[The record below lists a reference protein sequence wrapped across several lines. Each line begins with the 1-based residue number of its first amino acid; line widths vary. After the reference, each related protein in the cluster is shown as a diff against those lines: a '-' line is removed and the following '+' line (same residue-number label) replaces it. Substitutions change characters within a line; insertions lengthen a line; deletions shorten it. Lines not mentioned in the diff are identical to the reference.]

1 MTYTIKEVAAKVG
14 LSIYTLR
21 YYDKA
26 GLLPFVLR
34 DEKGYRVFTDSDLN
48 LLHTICCLKDTGMKI
63 DDIRQYIDYVMA
75 GADTVAQRSELLTAQ
90 RQKVLAQQKQ
100 LAASL
105 QEIDYKLR
113 IYNSPQAAEIIELE
127 QDYVAQEK
135 ASVAK

>member
-1 MTYTIKEVAAKVG
+1 
-14 LSIYTLR
+14 
-21 YYDKA
+21 
-26 GLLPFVLR
+26 
-34 DEKGYRVFTDSDLN
+34 
-48 LLHTICCLKDTGMKI
+48 MKI

-127 QDYVAQEK
+127 QAYVAQEK